1 MSEEIYKKCID
12 AYDYEISN
20 FGNCRRLL
28 KNGSYII
35 VNGSIMNRGYRY
47 LQIHRNNKRNN
58 YLFHHLVAEQFIGI
72 RPEGLEIDHIDRN
85 KLNNNVSNLR
95 YITHLENSRNHHRVV
110 EGIPFDEHRQYA
122 VCKKWREDHKEEY
135 KSVKAEYYKQ
145 NKDILLQKQKLKGD
159 IPVECSLCK
168 NIRNVSYS
176 QFNVIKR
183 QDGGISCNKC
193 RVCSS
198 LINLTLTKV

>member
-1 MSEEIYKKCID
+1 MSEEIYKNCIN
-12 AYDYEISN
+12 DYEISN

-35 VNGSIMNRGYRY
+35 VNGSINNKGYRY
-47 LQIHRNNKRNN
+47 FQIKRSNKRYNH
-58 YLFHHLVAEQFIGI
+58 LFHHLVATQFISI
-72 RPEGLEIDHIDRN
+72 RPDGLVIDHIDRN
-85 KLNNNVSNLR
+85 RTNNHVSNLR
-95 YITHLENSRNHHRVV
+95 YITHLENCRNSDRVIQ
-110 EGIPFDEHRQYA
+110 EIPFDENRHFA
-122 VCKKWREDHKEEY
+122 LCKKYRDDHKEEF
-135 KSVKAEYYKQ
+135 KITRKKYYET
-145 NKDILLQKQKLKGD
+145 NKEQISQKDKNKGN
-159 IPVECSLCK
+159 IPVECSICK

-176 QFNVIKR
+176 QFCAIKR